1 MPCWQSGWRE
11 LQSPGVPWL
20 PDGRGNNLQSF
31 HSPGWVKTSSN
42 PVPTGNGLYSMS
54 AFFASAKTLSSILR
68 SCLWSLFQK
77 GEEKKKEDADLGHRG
92 YEGLLKTRWQDREI
106 WCPYLNCCQVA
117 ILIRDR
123 LLWNESC
130 CFFMV
135 CKQFIVTVQV
145 SVTISESPQRYY
157 YPFERFLSLLCCSEK
172 ASSFKGL
179 FKFILLIFSMFCGAR
194 L

>member
-31 HSPGWVKTSSN
+31 HSPGCVKTSSN
-42 PVPTGNGLYSMS
+42 PVPTGNGLYCTS
-54 AFFASAKTLSSILR
+54 AFFASAKTLASILR

-77 GEEKKKEDADLGHRG
+77 GEGEKKEDADLGHRG
-92 YEGLLKTRWQDREI
+92 YEGLLRTRWQDSEI

-117 ILIRDR
+117 ILICDR

-135 CKQFIVTVQV
+135 TLSTVHCHCPSFSHHFWV
-145 SVTISESPQRYY
+145 SSE
-157 YPFERFLSLLCCSEK
+157 
-172 ASSFKGL
+172 
-179 FKFILLIFSMFCGAR
+179 ILLSFWKVFIIVMLFRKGFF